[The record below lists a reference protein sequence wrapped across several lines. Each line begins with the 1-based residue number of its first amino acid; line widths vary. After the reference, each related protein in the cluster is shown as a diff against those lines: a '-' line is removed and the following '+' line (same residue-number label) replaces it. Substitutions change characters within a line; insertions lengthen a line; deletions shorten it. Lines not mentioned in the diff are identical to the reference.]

1 MTLPLMDVIARILRL
16 IEEPGDPMRAHEPTH
31 DPATQ
36 HDPLPRGR
44 TPESEQEPSSPR
56 GGASCSP
63 CRGFNRP
70 LLALLIL
77 LLPAPAEAQ
86 FPFPWRRKPPP
97 LVQPQWPSAP
107 VPGVTPPP
115 VQAAAPAGSAAAQP
129 VPPQGLTPAQPPG
142 ITHEQS
148 QGPSQPH
155 GLTPLQREDRA
166 RLLKMARDA
175 SLAPAATVRDAEDRV
190 ERWKMV
196 MLIDPA
202 DVEAR
207 LGFEQAQK
215 ELDAYRAREEA
226 ARTTRETR
234 DRELSE
240 KRDRLRMAERALYS
254 RDLDG
259 AHGILGDVLR
269 QHPDDPRASSLMQLL
284 RDARRAEEVRRRLI
298 YGAAGLLAAALL
310 LGAWARRAYRKRK
323 QEAPSAA
330 ERPRALIR
338 IVDGVGRGKLVP
350 ISRDILRIGAA
361 DDVENG
367 DLNDLVV
374 SDAGAAVSRYHCAIV
389 RKGRDYLLLDSSL
402 NGTRLNG
409 RRLSRGEHQ
418 VLRHGDEFVLAG
430 SSRLKFLRT

>member
-1 MTLPLMDVIARILRL
+1 MTLPLMDVIARILRRM
-16 IEEPGDPMRAHEPTH
+16 EEPGDPPHA
-31 DPATQ
+31 DAPAPVAQ
-36 HDPLPRGR
+36 DEARGLPA
-44 TPESEQEPSSPR
+44 QEPSTPR
-56 GGASCSP
+56 TRSSCGRCSDT
-63 CRGFNRP
+63 NRP
-70 LLALLIL
+70 LLLALLVL

-86 FPFPWRRKPPP
+86 FPFPWRRKPPA
-97 LVQPQWPSAP
+97 LAQPQWPSAP
-107 VPGVTPPP
+107 PAAVATPMQP
-115 VQAAAPAGSAAAQP
+115 ASTAPWSPAAQP
-129 VPPQGLTPAQPPG
+129 VVPGGLAPGQPELTPAQ
-142 ITHEQS
+142 S
-148 QGPSQPH
+148 QGPVEKQ
-155 GLTPLQREDRA
+155 GLTTLQQEDRA
-166 RLLKMARDA
+166 RLLKMAREA
-175 SLAPAATVRDAEDRV
+175 SLTPAATVRDAEDRM

-215 ELDAYRAREEA
+215 ELDAARAREEA
-226 ARTTRETR
+226 ARAARETL
-234 DRELSE
+234 DRELSA
-240 KRDRLRMAERALYS
+240 KRDRLRLAERALYA

-259 AHGILGDVLR
+259 AAGILGDVLR
-269 QHPDDPRASSLMQLL
+269 QHPDDPRAGSLMQML
-284 RDARRAEEVRRRLI
+284 RDARRAQETRRRLM
-298 YGAAGLLAAALL
+298 YGAAGLLAGALL
-310 LGAWARRAYRKRK
+310 LGAWARRADHGRK
-323 QEAPSAA
+323 QETPPAA
-330 ERPRALIR
+330 DPPRALIR

-350 ISRDILRIGAA
+350 ITRDILRIGAA